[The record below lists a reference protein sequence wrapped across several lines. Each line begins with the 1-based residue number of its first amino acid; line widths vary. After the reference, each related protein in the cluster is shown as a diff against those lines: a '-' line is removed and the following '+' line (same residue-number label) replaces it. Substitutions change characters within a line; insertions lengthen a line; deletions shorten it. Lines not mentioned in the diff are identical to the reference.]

1 MCEVRSPLHIR
12 ELRCTAPA
20 GRGDEAQ
27 RLQVRI
33 QRRMNYNGIMTQDT
47 LTVFKK
53 LRIEENDAGQRV
65 DSFLRKLLP
74 DAPHSLIQKLIR
86 TGRILIDGRPARAA
100 DRTRVG
106 MVIELRDSRASSTVR
121 SFREQEKDMLDL
133 IRPVSDEL
141 EILYEDE
148 HILAINKP
156 AGLPSHGGSGAKG
169 DSALSRAWT
178 HLGTIGRG
186 HTFRPALP
194 HRLDIGTSGVL
205 LVVKTAD
212 ALRNLTAQFRNRQV
226 AKHYLSLVSGV
237 IMAKSGIIRHPL
249 RRVETQAGDMPK
261 VVVAKRRGQ
270 SAESEYEVKETYE
283 IASLLEIIL
292 HTGRTHQIRAHFSAI
307 GHPLVGDDRYGFGNV
322 NKAFKDKFNL
332 EHPFLHAERLVI
344 QHPAKKKKTLEFEAA
359 LPQVRVDLLQ
369 TLRDGWR
376 PPRPRKKR

>member
-1 MCEVRSPLHIR
+1 MS
-12 ELRCTAPA
+12 TA
-20 GRGDEAQ
+20 GKQSNFFTLVDSLS
-27 RLQVRI
+27 RLSRFV
-33 QRRMNYNGIMTQDT
+33 
-47 LTVFKK
+47 TVFKK
-53 LRIEENDAGQRV
+53 LRIEKNDAGQRV

-74 DAPHSLIQKLIR
+74 DAPHGLIQKLIR
-86 TGRILIDGRPARAA
+86 TGRVLIYGRPAHAA
-100 DRTRVG
+100 DRTKVG

-121 SFREQEKDMLDL
+121 SFREQEKEMLNL

-156 AGLPSHGGSGAKG
+156 AGLSAHGGSGAKG
-169 DSALSRAWT
+169 DSALSRAWI
-178 HLGTIGRG
+178 HLGTVGRG

-205 LVVKTAD
+205 LVVKTAN
-212 ALRNLTAQFRNRQV
+212 ALRNLTAQFRNREV

-270 SAESEYEVKETYE
+270 SAESEYEVKETFD

-307 GHPLVGDDRYGFGNV
+307 GHPLVGDDRYGFGNI
-322 NKAFKDKFNL
+322 NKAFKTKFDL

-344 QHPAKKKKTLEFEAA
+344 QHPTKKKKILEFKAN
-359 LPQVRVDLLQ
+359 LPPIREDLLQ